1 MNYLLDLVSRPSIAI
16 SYLQLLIEFAA
27 EQGIGADQLLRGIPL
42 SPKLLDQ
49 PGARMSPLQWSMAVS
64 QTMRLCGNEGLGYE
78 CGLRMRPSANGFLG
92 YATMSCESVREALE
106 LAVRYIASR
115 QRGFSLRTYTEG
127 GHAVTELRQNHP
139 IPVLRTFF
147 SEHILVGMARGM
159 AAILGLEVRA
169 LEGVEIWFDWPE
181 PDYFAAYR
189 ERLPTVRFS
198 RPTTCIRLPLELL
211 ELKPVLADAQASRQ
225 AIELCERELA
235 ELGGAGDSVV
245 LRVCALLV
253 QAHGSG
259 YPDQEQVAAKLHM
272 SSRTL
277 ARKLQAE
284 GNSFQE
290 LLDEARKRDACAL
303 IEAGVISIQNIADQ
317 LGYRNPANFT
327 RAFRRWTGKSPS
339 EWQIEQRY

>member
-1 MNYLLDLVSRPSIAI
+1 MNYLIDMASRPSVAV
-16 SYLQLLIEFAA
+16 SYLQTLIEIGA
-27 EQGIGADQLLRGIPL
+27 EQGIGAEQLLRGIPL
-42 SPKLLDQ
+42 SPKLLEQ
-49 PGARMSPLQWSMAVS
+49 PGARMSPLQWAMAVS

-92 YATMSCESVREALE
+92 YATMSCDSVRDALE
-106 LAVRYIASR
+106 LAVRYIESR

-127 GHAVTELRQNHP
+127 PHAVTELRRNHP
-139 IPVLRTFF
+139 IPVLRPFF

-159 AAILGLEVRA
+159 AAILGLDMRELA
-169 LEGVEIWFDWPE
+169 GVEIWFDWPE
-181 PDYFAAYR
+181 PEYHAAYR
-189 ERLPTVRFS
+189 ERLPNVRFS
-198 RPTTCIRLPLELL
+198 RPVSCLRLPVELL
-211 ELKPVLADAQASRQ
+211 ALKPVLADAQASKQ

-235 ELGGAGDSVV
+235 ELGGAGDSMV

-253 QAHGSG
+253 QAHGNG
-259 YPDQEQVAAKLHM
+259 YPDQEQIAAKLHM

-277 ARKLQAE
+277 ARKLQTE

-303 IEAGVISIQNIADQ
+303 IEAGVLSIQDIADQ

-327 RAFRRWTGKSPS
+327 RAFRRWTGKAPS
-339 EWQIEQRY
+339 EWQAEQH